1 MKQERLD
8 YLDFAGPYLAF
19 PTVIVDASRDNSIS
33 EISHFID
40 KSLCVQAD
48 HFLVPDL
55 KRRYPGINVVGF
67 PTIEKSLQTL
77 LNKQCAA
84 AIGNLYSVANQLE
97 TRYVGQLRI
106 LGNVANG
113 DSVLYFATPKSKPAL
128 GQILSIAKSTISRSE
143 RSDLRDRWLAV
154 NYQPGYSGRSIAAIG
169 IPIALGLL
177 STLAV
182 FFYLNRKLRLEI
194 KRRNAILLQLANKRV
209 EAEAA
214 TQEKAR
220 FLAAMSNEIRTPM
233 HGIVGA
239 SDMLSRAGLTAA
251 QDRLNAMVQ
260 SASQVIVQLRSEI
273 LDDRRLGEGHIIP
286 RLAPEDMVER
296 IRGAVQLFEPN
307 VKHRKIRL
315 SFESSPMLAQRYI
328 ADGIYLR
335 QIISNFISN
344 AIKYTPGGVA

>member
-1 MKQERLD
+1 M
-8 YLDFAGPYLAF
+8 
-19 PTVIVDASRDNSIS
+19 
-33 EISHFID
+33 
-40 KSLCVQAD
+40 
-48 HFLVPDL
+48 
-55 KRRYPGINVVGF
+55 
-67 PTIEKSLQTL
+67 
-77 LNKQCAA
+77 
-84 AIGNLYSVANQLE
+84 
-97 TRYVGQLRI
+97 
-106 LGNVANG
+106 
-113 DSVLYFATPKSKPAL
+113 
-128 GQILSIAKSTISRSE
+128 
-143 RSDLRDRWLAV
+143 RDRWLAV

-233 HGIVGA
+233 HGIAGA

-273 LDDRRLGEGHIIP
+273 LDDRRLEEGHIIP
-286 RLAPEDMVER
+286 GLAPEDMAER
-296 IRGAVQLFEPN
+296 IRGAVQ
-307 VKHRKIRL
+307 
-315 SFESSPMLAQRYI
+315 
-328 ADGIYLR
+328 
-335 QIISNFISN
+335 
-344 AIKYTPGGVA
+344 